1 MTEAPSAQIELYSAA
16 TCPYAQRTRLVLG
29 AKGISFT
36 LHNID
41 LANKPAN
48 FSAISPYGKVPV
60 LCHGAHR
67 VWESA
72 IVNEYLEEV
81 FPTPPLLPM
90 AAADRALARIWI
102 DFANSKFTPAFYKLL
117 LAQSEASQQEWATEL
132 TNHLTFIET
141 EGLGKGA
148 GEGPFWLGA
157 SPSLVDLTYYPW
169 FERWPVLT
177 HYRGVAWPDQ
187 PRLQRWFEAVA
198 ALPYVQATAQP
209 AAYHIQQYAKYAT
222 GTAAGKTAQD
232 MQRYGQ

>member
-1 MTEAPSAQIELYSAA
+1 MTEAPTISIELYSAA

-48 FSAISPYGKVPV
+48 FADISPYGKVPV
-60 LCHGAHR
+60 LCHGPHR

-81 FPTPPLLPM
+81 FPTPPLLPT
-90 AAADRALARIWI
+90 DPPTRALARIWI

-117 LAQSEASQQEWATEL
+117 LAQDQSSQQEWASEL
-132 TNHLTFIET
+132 TRHLTFIET
-141 EGLGKGA
+141 EGLGRCSGD
-148 GEGPFWLGA
+148 GPFWFGA
-157 SPSLVDLTYYPW
+157 TPSLVDLTYYPW

-177 HYRGVAWPDQ
+177 HYRGGPLPAQ
-187 PRLQRWFEAVA
+187 PRLTRWFEAVA
-198 ALPYVQATAQP
+198 ALPYVQATVQP
-209 AAYHIQQYAKYAT
+209 AEYHIQQYASYA
-222 GTAAGKTAQD
+222 GGSAAGNTAQEIR
-232 MQRYGQ
+232 RYGQ